1 MGTVINIKPIT
12 CQDDA
17 ELIRAG
23 WQKQTTLDEPRLREV
38 AVNYLT
44 LGYEVFV
51 QEFRDEE
58 GCTSCFGTGREM
70 GKIHGTVWI
79 RPGTGVRQDDEL
91 FDE

>member
-12 CQDDA
+12 SQDDA
-17 ELIRAG
+17 ELIKAG
-23 WQKQTTLDEPRLREV
+23 WQKQTTLDERRLREV
-38 AVNYLT
+38 AVNYLV

-51 QEFRDEE
+51 QEFRNEE
-58 GCTSCFGTGREM
+58 GCTSCFGTGQEM
-70 GKIHGTVWI
+70 GNIYGTVWI